1 MSKLG
6 LLKDSDFKCMHDRKL
21 PVTFDDLETVEEF
34 IRIIESDVRFLE
46 GLRIMDYSLFLII
59 LEVPRYEDHLN
70 AKLATSSP
78 SHDEE
83 EEKSYDNTNMLDRH
97 SILNMIDPDLKK
109 KDEELFSR
117 LDELIRCGRFVMF
130 SPSKRFVYL
139 MGLIDYLGKWNM
151 NKRLEM
157 YGKSILAHFIR

>member
-59 LEVPRYEDHLN
+59 LEV
-70 AKLATSSP
+70 ATSSP